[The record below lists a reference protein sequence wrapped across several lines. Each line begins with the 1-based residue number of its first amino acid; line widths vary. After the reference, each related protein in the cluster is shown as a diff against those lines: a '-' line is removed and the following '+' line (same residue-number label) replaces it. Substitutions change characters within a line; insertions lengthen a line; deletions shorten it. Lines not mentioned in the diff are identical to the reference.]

1 MSGRENIQAARPA
14 YPDAAARLTIP
25 SFDTIAAIPAKQLP
39 ALALALAAAQ
49 SAVAARLADLAEQPQ
64 DDTYATADEVAT
76 QLGVDPAWIYRQA
89 SRWPFAVKLSPKI
102 VRIERAGLRRW
113 LSRRQRRNASALP

>member
-25 SFDTIAAIPAKQLP
+25 SLDTIAAVPAKQLP

-49 SAVAARLADLAEQPQ
+49 SALAARLADLAEQPQ
-64 DDTYATADEVAT
+64 DDTYATADEVTT
-76 QLGVDPAWIYRQA
+76 QLGVDPAWVYRRA
-89 SRWPFAVKLSPKI
+89 TRWPFAVKLSPKI
-102 VRIERAGLRRW
+102 LRIERAGLHRW
-113 LSRRQRRNASALP
+113 ITQRRRK